1 MVRVLAGGE
10 GEERGGREKGE
21 RGKGVGDEEEM
32 RLLTSRVLCMA

>member
-1 MVRVLAGGE
+1 MVRALAGGE

-21 RGKGVGDEEEM
+21 RGKGVGDEEM